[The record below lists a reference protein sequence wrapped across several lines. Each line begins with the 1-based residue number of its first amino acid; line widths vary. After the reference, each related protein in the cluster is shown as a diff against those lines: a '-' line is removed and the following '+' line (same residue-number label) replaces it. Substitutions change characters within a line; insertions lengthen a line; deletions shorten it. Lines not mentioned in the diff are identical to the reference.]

1 MQKKNEEENG
11 PIVER
16 ALRERQ
22 AEPRAG
28 LQARRLVLLED
39 GLLRRGR
46 DAPPRVADGEG
57 VPLRR
62 RQHRHEGHADL
73 DRAVVGVLQ
82 TVREEDPQDLAEVA
96 ARPQHP
102 RVARV

>member
-1 MQKKNEEENG
+1 MDMQKKNEEENG
-11 PIVER
+11 PLYHYER

-46 DAPPRVADGEG
+46 YAPPRVADGEG
-57 VPLRR
+57 VPLR
-62 RQHRHEGHADL
+62 
-73 DRAVVGVLQ
+73 
-82 TVREEDPQDLAEVA
+82 
-96 ARPQHP
+96 
-102 RVARV
+102 